1 MHEQGPPLLEVRGL
15 TTEFVTGTG
24 GARRVVRAADGV
36 DLEIL
41 RGEVVALAG
50 ESGSGKSATALS
62 IVGLVPPPGRIVSG
76 SIRFEGRDLRALD
89 ERAMRG
95 VRGARIGFVFQE
107 PMTALNPAFTVGSQ
121 IAETLEAHGA
131 ARGSAAWARA
141 VELLDAVRIPEPAR
155 RAADFPHQLSGGM
168 RQRALIAAAIAC
180 RPPLLVADEPT
191 TALDATIQA
200 DILDL
205 LAAMRRES
213 GMSVLL
219 ITHDLGV
226 VARSADRV
234 AVMYAGRIVETGPA
248 RDVLA
253 SPAHPYTRGLLA
265 SMPGQA
271 PRTPLAAIPG
281 AVPDLSALPGGCAF
295 APRCPDRF
303 ADCDEAPPE
312 AAGVSDGRSARCF
325 LYSGARR

>member
-1 MHEQGPPLLEVRGL
+1 MHEQDPPLLEVRGL
-15 TTEFVTGTG
+15 TTEFVTGTDG
-24 GARRVVRAADGV
+24 TRRVVRAADGV
-36 DLEIL
+36 DLDIG

-62 IVGLVPPPGRIVSG
+62 IVGLVPPPGRIASG
-76 SIRFEGRDLRALD
+76 SILFEGRDLRALD

-131 ARGSAAWARA
+131 ARGSAARARA
-141 VELLDAVRIPEPAR
+141 LELLDAVRIPEPAR
-155 RAADFPHQLSGGM
+155 RAGDFPHQLSGGM

-191 TALDATIQA
+191 TALDATIQG

-248 RDVLA
+248 RDVLG

-265 SMPGQA
+265 SLPGQV

-295 APRCPDRF
+295 APRCPDRS
-303 ADCDEAPPE
+303 ADCDEARPA
-312 AAGVSDGRSARCF
+312 AAGVSAGRSARCF
-325 LYSGARR
+325 LYPGARQ